1 MNVDKINSQ
10 IAVKNDSSLVSNHQI
25 EERMFGAD
33 FNHDDGLNV
42 EITCSDDHK
51 NETYTK
57 EAKDENGN
65 VVFTTFK
72 SNDNSLISRKTVY
85 SYGDS
90 YIEYMRA
97 GTNIVEKAETYNSE
111 GNLITKELYYKNAP
125 FGLKQTSDF
134 DSLTGKLK
142 SEKTYENGSEF
153 PSFEKVYDSNGR
165 VEMSLLNGNIDAISI
180 YRKDGSIKEKTGP
193 VLTDNVKCYESTIYR
208 KDGSIY
214 SQGVYSDVYANS
226 VIKEQKYAKDGKSIE
241 FIRYKNGEGNIVL
254 EKYNSKGEIKR
265 KEIYDA
271 QAKKMLER
279 SVYDSD
285 GNLFIYTRYNLDGK
299 IIDYQKNVESS
310 LNEKF
315 NEKLLNGKL
324 DTSFK
329 QGYAGTCYFVSTVK
343 SFLKTES
350 GRNILRETL
359 SFDEENKVETV
370 KFKWLNK
377 EYQFTQ
383 DEIEK
388 AMGRL
393 GTGDPDFTAF
403 LLGYEKYRTEEK
415 QKVVDGAPVYEV
427 LNLFTGKEN
436 ETNIIWGMRTPITE
450 DVLDHLQKKMETTDM
465 AIIAATPYSSV
476 DTEFSEKDIKQGFMN
491 SHAYSVVAITDDSV
505 ELIEPN
511 TDKKIVILRQQFLE
525 KFDTYAAADLS
536 SD

>member
-1 MNVDKINSQ
+1 MNLS
-10 IAVKNDSSLVSNHQI
+10 
-25 EERMFGAD
+25 
-33 FNHDDGLNV
+33 
-42 EITCSDDHK
+42 
-51 NETYTK
+51 
-57 EAKDENGN
+57 
-65 VVFTTFK
+65 
-72 SNDNSLISRKTVY
+72 
-85 SYGDS
+85 
-90 YIEYMRA
+90 
-97 GTNIVEKAETYNSE
+97 
-111 GNLITKELYYKNAP
+111 
-125 FGLKQTSDF
+125 
-134 DSLTGKLK
+134 
-142 SEKTYENGSEF
+142 
-153 PSFEKVYDSNGR
+153 
-165 VEMSLLNGNIDAISI
+165 NGNIEAISI
-180 YRKDGSIKEKTGP
+180 YRKDGSIKEKTAP

-214 SQGVYSDVYANS
+214 SQGLYSDVYANF

-241 FIRYKNGEGNIVL
+241 YKKYKNEEGNIVL

-265 KEIYDA
+265 KEIYDS

-279 SVYDSD
+279 SVYDSE
-285 GNLFIYTRYNLDGK
+285 GNLFIYTKYDLDGK
-299 IIDYQKNVESS
+299 IIDYKKNVESS

-315 NEKLLNGKL
+315 NEKLLNGRI

-329 QGYAGTCYFVSTVK
+329 QGYAGTCYLASTVK
-343 SFLKTES
+343 SFLKTKS

-359 SFDEENKVETV
+359 SFDEESKVEAV

-377 EYQFTQ
+377 EYKFSQ

-393 GTGDPDFTAF
+393 GNGDPDFTAF

-511 TDKKIVILRQQFLE
+511 TDKKIVVSRNQFIE
-525 KFDTYAAADLS
+525 KIDTYAAADLS